1 MKAFIKKTAL
11 YAFLVFLSLEVFC
24 RVFVDRFYFDAIDIY
39 KSKEANSC
47 LFIGSSRVPATIDK
61 TVFSENNIPCIV
73 AGRGYT
79 TGGIHLTALQHNLQ
93 KNPDYLRN
101 VNVFIEYP
109 EMTVFTEDARKY
121 QYYVYEPQTSEFDK
135 PMPHLILP
143 YLNAATL
150 KDFLVQSPNSI
161 SVKIKLFFLYS
172 SSAYRCILFLQAK
185 KPVEY
190 VFKRAKN
197 VKDKPAL
204 QLTTAGGIR
213 NDHFSNART
222 KALVLARLDS
232 AKYATGKILT
242 ADSLK
247 NSVLAQITSL
257 IKNNGGRLSMYRI
270 PMHSVQRKILLSDRA
285 LQNKHVFDQWL
296 QQNNIPVLFAKG
308 FKYTDNDFPDT
319 WHLSVTR
326 RAEFSSLLI
335 NELVQQHIIPP
346 TKNSVQQTSP
356 TSKVNNK

>member
-1 MKAFIKKTAL
+1 MKSFITKTAL
-11 YAFLVFLSLEVFC
+11 YAFLVFLILEVFC

-39 KSKEANSC
+39 KSKRANSC

-61 TVFSENNIPCIV
+61 TVFSKNNIPCIV

-109 EMTVFTEDARKY
+109 ENAVFTENARKY
-121 QYYVYEPQTSEFDK
+121 QYHVFEPKTAAFDK

-150 KDFLVQSPNSI
+150 KDFLVQSSNSL
-161 SVKIKLFFLYS
+161 SVKIKLFFLYF
-172 SSAYRCILFLQAK
+172 SSAYRCILFLQARE
-185 KPVEY
+185 PVEY
-190 VFKRAKN
+190 IFKKAIKN
-197 VKDKPAL
+197 KNKPAL

-213 NDHFSNART
+213 NDHFSKTRM
-222 KALVLARLDS
+222 KALVLARMDS
-232 AKYATGKILT
+232 AEYATGKILT

-247 NSVLAQITSL
+247 NSILAQITSL
-257 IKNNGGRLSMYRI
+257 VKNNGGRLYMYKM
-270 PMHSVQRKILLSDRA
+270 PMHSVQRNILHSDRA
-285 LQNKHVFDQWL
+285 LQSKQVFDQWL
-296 QQNNIPVLFAKG
+296 QQNNIPTVFAEG

-335 NELVQQHIIPP
+335 NELAAAHYI
-346 TKNSVQQTSP
+346 TRK
-356 TSKVNNK
+356 K